1 MDWKLQLG
9 ISIVV
14 PIVSSLLTYLA
25 AIKKSK
31 NDVEAVKISAETE
44 IKKIREESD
53 KELKRIQKETDEQI
67 RLKIAENDLTSKT
80 NEEQLKNVATSKFL
94 EEFIKDPKR
103 SAENLKAMQDVAK
116 MFQNNNKYHK
126 TSYIN
131 DLFLNKHLIF
141 IV

>member
-53 KELKRIQKETDEQI
+53 KELKRIQKETMKKYSDPNNEYYSQDKSYFNSEDSYKSYMERNI
-67 RLKIAENDLTSKT
+67 LPYND
-80 NEEQLKNVATSKFL
+80 
-94 EEFIKDPKR
+94 
-103 SAENLKAMQDVAK
+103 
-116 MFQNNNKYHK
+116 
-126 TSYIN
+126 
-131 DLFLNKHLIF
+131 
-141 IV
+141 